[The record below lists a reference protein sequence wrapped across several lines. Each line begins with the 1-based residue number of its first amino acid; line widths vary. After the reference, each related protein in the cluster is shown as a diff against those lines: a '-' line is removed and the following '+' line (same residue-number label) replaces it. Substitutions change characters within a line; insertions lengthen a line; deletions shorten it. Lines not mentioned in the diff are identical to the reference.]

1 MKSLLVGE
9 TNPYGG
15 ADEFALY
22 PSPSGCTGHR
32 LCHLIL
38 QLDSDEYLERYDRAN
53 LCVGKWSLPQAREE
67 ALRLSSKHQAGTI
80 VLLGSKVCS
89 GFGLPFRPFETTV
102 GARFV
107 VLPHPSGLN
116 RMWGEAG
123 AFDRA
128 RAVLREAG
136 VL

>member
-22 PSPSGCTGHR
+22 PSPPGCTGHR

-53 LCVGKWSLPQAREE
+53 LCVGKWRITDARE
-67 ALRLSSKHQAGTI
+67 AAKRLGEKYCGGLK
-80 VLLGSKVCS
+80 VLFGSKVCS
-89 GFGLPFRPFETTV
+89 AWNVGFKPFTIIDAE
-102 GARFV
+102 V
-107 VLPHPSGLN
+107 VILPHPSGLN

-136 VL
+136 AL